1 MSICCPGVAWISG
14 LPLTPEDFR
23 YACLGAER
31 AKSSVLY
38 GSALSCNVILVGDS
52 VTIYRIEQTVLDT
65 V

>member
-38 GSALSCNVILVGDS
+38 GSALSCDVIIVGDS
-52 VTIYRIEQTVLDT
+52 APFNLTERTILDK
-65 V
+65 